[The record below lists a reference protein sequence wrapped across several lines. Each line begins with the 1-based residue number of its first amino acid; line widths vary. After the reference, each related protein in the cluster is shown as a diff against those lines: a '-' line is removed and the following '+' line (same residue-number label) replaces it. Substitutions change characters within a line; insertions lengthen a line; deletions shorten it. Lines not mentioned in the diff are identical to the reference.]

1 MPLTTTYD
9 QWMKDTHS
17 LIKPRSEELKKID
30 NFIKARN
37 ERETLK
43 SLTVWIDTQ
52 NKKGQDWHRS
62 VRNTK
67 NKAVERLA
75 KEVGYMATAAT
86 TMTAADKLADSQ
98 AKYALRKQIA
108 SASQDMFQGKTV
120 VLSNVFLQ
128 GIRNQSSS
136 AKTRLN
142 DKVLACEYEADKMM
156 LDKSMGS
163 LSRAGN
169 TVGAANTMNSLRKIA
184 NQLEDC
190 IESILNGIPDG
201 QKREIIDWIF
211 GTGAAEFAATCAPFI
226 GTIMSGGKTITNVI
240 QILVSEYEFSEINQ
254 RKGDVRPGDASA
266 ALASMLR
273 IIDSEVAAKQKSV
286 AIHGSAFAA
295 KASMLCAGVPGD
307 SIAGAAECL
316 MKMLHNLN
324 ELAKQYREMNEANK
338 RIAAGDIDVT
348 IFNTCPILGCYYVL
362 VGGDF
367 TLMNFDIA
375 NMGKQNWAQ
384 EILRLKLALE
394 PVKKKAVELI
404 NNSSIVI
411 EGWANVQGLHQ
422 EKMWR
427 KITQP
432 MKDKFGSHASKP
444 GMAQGGFVKEDY
456 KLPGVDSGKYS
467 EQELMFLKMFEPA

>member
-1 MPLTTTYD
+1 MPLIMTYD
-9 QWMKDTHS
+9 QWMKDTYS
-17 LIKPRSEELKKID
+17 LTKARSEELKKID
-30 NFIKARN
+30 HFIKARN
-37 ERETLK
+37 QPETLK
-43 SLTVWIDTQ
+43 ALTVWIDTQ

-108 SASQDMFQGKTV
+108 AASQQMFQGKTV
-120 VLSNVFLQ
+120 ILSNIFLQ
-128 GIRNQSSS
+128 AIRNQSSS
-136 AKTRLN
+136 AKMRLN
-142 DKVLACEYEADKMM
+142 DKALACESEADK
-156 LDKSMGS
+156 LIAGKGMGS
-163 LSRAGN
+163 LSRVGN
-169 TVGAANTMNSLRKIA
+169 TAGAASAMNSIRKIS
-184 NQLEDC
+184 NQLEEC
-190 IESILNGIPDG
+190 IESLLNTIPDD
-201 QKREIIDWIF
+201 QKREIIKF
-211 GTGAAEFAATCAPFI
+211 VLGTSVAEFAKTCAPFI
-226 GTIMSGGKTITNVI
+226 GTITSGGKTVANII
-240 QILVSEYEFSEINQ
+240 QILIHEYDFSEINQ

-266 ALASMLR
+266 ALASILKV
-273 IIDSEVAAKQKSV
+273 IDSEVAAKQKSA

-295 KASMLCAGVPGD
+295 KAAMLCVGVPGD

-316 MKMLHNLN
+316 MMLLHNLN
-324 ELAKQYREMNEANK
+324 EMGKQYRQMNEANK

-367 TLMNFDIA
+367 TLMNFDVA

-432 MKDKFGSHASKP
+432 MKDRFGAMPPSREWRRA
-444 GMAQGGFVKEDY
+444 G
-456 KLPGVDSGKYS
+456 L
-467 EQELMFLKMFEPA
+467 